1 MITNSVQKS
10 QEKHKIEEWASSA
23 DRSHPPSALCR
34 NQGNKKIC
42 RQFSYWQWPNN
53 KYEKLQSSYDLKK
66 YCICWQCRCIDNLN
80 RECWWFLYIN
90 VFASSLP
97 RFRNCLKVEHDLALN
112 IESTERP
119 KRNDIQDRLI
129 TSNNFLYPPL
139 SSILYFVKWILYE
152 WLLVW
157 V

>member
-97 RFRNCLKVEHDLALN
+97 RFRNCLYLEHVRS
-112 IESTERP
+112 IELTPYEGTLLY
-119 KRNDIQDRLI
+119 KYGKLTIENLLFKKFCFYA
-129 TSNNFLYPPL
+129 TFFLVKYL
-139 SSILYFVKWILYE
+139 SIK
-152 WLLVW
+152 
-157 V
+157 